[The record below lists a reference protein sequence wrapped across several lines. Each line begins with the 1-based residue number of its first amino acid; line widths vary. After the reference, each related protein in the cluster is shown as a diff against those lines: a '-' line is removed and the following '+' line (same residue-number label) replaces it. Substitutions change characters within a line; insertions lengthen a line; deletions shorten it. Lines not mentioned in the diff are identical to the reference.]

1 MATIRNSHFS
11 DILIKFGDV
20 PNSSTHSIFNTMY
33 KYRNTNLHL
42 PSAGVGLSHG
52 QNRSDPSPESFDP
65 RSYHPYHYNF
75 PFSKTCCHTQK
86 QKPTKIRPLNGRIHP
101 EKNQLS
107 GQFAIHRTGKKQ
119 RTFGDIVAPVFKKH
133 RFLKTMHFCCLSQ
146 CIVACL
152 QILMNLDE
160 SRCFISK

>member
-1 MATIRNSHFS
+1 MCQTHPHTASLTICTNTETPIFIFQAQESACLMARIDRIQALSP
-11 DILIKFGDV
+11 LIQGHIIHITTTFPFPK
-20 PNSSTHSIFNTMY
+20 
-33 KYRNTNLHL
+33 L
-42 PSAGVGLSHG
+42 PS
-52 QNRSDPSPESFDP
+52 
-65 RSYHPYHYNF
+65 
-75 PFSKTCCHTQK
+75 CHTQK
-86 QKPTKIRPLNGRIHP
+86 QKPTKIRPLNGRIPP

-160 SRCFISK
+160 SRCFISKWEKETTLI